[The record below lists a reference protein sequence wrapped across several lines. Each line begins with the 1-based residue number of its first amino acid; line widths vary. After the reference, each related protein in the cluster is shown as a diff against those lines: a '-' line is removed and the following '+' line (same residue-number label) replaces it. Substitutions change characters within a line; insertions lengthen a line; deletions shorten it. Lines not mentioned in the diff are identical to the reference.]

1 MFTSFNH
8 FPFMKCKLGAAFGVF
23 LILSLFMFALSGC
36 DLFLKLKGED
46 ANSGF
51 AMRSKEGSGI
61 MNCEGEWVL
70 EPIALE
76 KGLVTGPMVDG
87 LAPFIDVKENFYNF
101 INIKGELLNDEKYDM
116 VMPFSEGL
124 AAVRID
130 DHWGFINLKGE
141 FEIPPQFPG
150 NRIGYFSEGMANV
163 GNETDNFGNPRSWIF
178 INRKGEQVLGPYD
191 SAGPF
196 TDGYARVTHISED
209 HVFRSGFI
217 DTSGKFVLE
226 FSEEDDFR
234 STGDYSEGLFP
245 VVDAQKQIS
254 EGLCSR
260 GYMDKDA
267 NWVIQPQFCVTGV
280 FSNGLAQVTR
290 STENPMMWG
299 FINTKGEM
307 VIPDDYMMVDNFT
320 DGCARVFWD
329 NMNAMGLI
337 DTEGEFI
344 YQFIRE

>member
-1 MFTSFNH
+1 MSKSFVH
-8 FPFMKCKLGAAFGVF
+8 FSFINCKLGSVLGVF
-23 LILSLFMFALSGC
+23 LIISLLMLSLSGC
-36 DLFLKLKGED
+36 DLLSKLRGGD

-51 AMRSKEGSGI
+51 AMRSAEGSGI
-61 MNCEGEWVL
+61 MNCDGEWVL
-70 EPIALE
+70 EPVEKE
-76 KGLVTGPMVDG
+76 KGLVTGSMVDG
-87 LAPFIDVKENFYNF
+87 LAPFINVKENYHNF
-101 INIKGELLNDEKYDM
+101 INVKGELLNDEKYDM

-124 AAVRID
+124 AAVRVD
-130 DHWGFINLKGE
+130 DQWGYINLKGE

-150 NRIGYFSEGMANV
+150 NWIGYFSEGMANV

-191 SAGPF
+191 FAGPF
-196 TDGYARVTHISED
+196 SDGYARVTQISED

-226 FSEEDDFR
+226 FSEKDDFR

-245 VVDAQKQIS
+245 VVDVYAQLS

-260 GYMDKDA
+260 GYMDNDA
-267 NWVIQPQFCVTGV
+267 NWVIPPQFCVTGV
-280 FSNGLAQVTR
+280 FRNGLAQVTQ
-290 STENPMMWG
+290 STENPLMWG

-307 VIPDDYMMVDNFT
+307 VIPDEYVMVDNFS

-329 NMNAMGLI
+329 NYNAMGLI
-337 DTEGEFI
+337 DSEGKFI
-344 YQFIRE
+344 YQFIR